1 LIQIEF
7 IPDKDN
13 VRVAEIRDE
22 DEVIVGV
29 TSMTFR
35 EWKAKKDEVYTKY
48 RVQHVSKKD
57 LADLLIAHEIV
68 MEEK

>member
-1 LIQIEF
+1 MIQIEF
-7 IPDKDN
+7 QPDKNN
-13 VRVAEIRDE
+13 VRVAEINDDE
-22 DEVIVGV
+22 IISGV

-35 EWKAKKDEVYTKY
+35 EWKQKKEEVYTKY

-68 MEEK
+68 MEAS